1 MKIKKS
7 FTLAE
12 ALLAAFIL
20 VIIGAVVVSMV
31 ANSSLAL
38 ERTRNYFSL
47 SSHASTIFEHIRG
60 LNRTQLQAQMDNA
73 QYWNDLIDNKISNE
87 SVSLSNINP
96 ADTAWTDDPLG
107 LKIELTWDMRTHK
120 QNETYLTYF
129 TFYE

>member
-1 MKIKKS
+1 MIFRKS

-38 ERTRNYFSL
+38 ERARNSFQL
-47 SSHASTIFEHIRG
+47 SSYASTIFEHIKSF
-60 LNRTQLQAQMDNA
+60 NRTQLQAQKDNS
-73 QYWNDLIDNKISNE
+73 QYWNDLIDSTYANE
-87 SVSLSNINP
+87 TVTLSNIN
-96 ADTAWTDDPLG
+96 ASDINWTDDPLG
-107 LKIELTWDMRTHK
+107 LKIELNWNMRGHA
-120 QNETYLTYF
+120 QNETYITHF